1 MNPRLT
7 PPLFATLF
15 AAAAV
20 FTASVVAA
28 EPLPL
33 VRVESEPA
41 ATPPAVRLLLAD
53 PLQTQ
58 WETDDGRRLR
68 LPAGTILAWGRAP
81 PPPVGPQLALVDGS
95 LLAGEPLQWRPERVT
110 VATPT
115 LGMIE
120 IPAAMVA
127 GWSRHGPVAAAATTI
142 PPRRDGFA
150 AGAGEATGLRLVLAN
165 GDRLGGRVAKADDEP
180 GLRLETRLT
189 RAAGPVVN
197 LPFSRIITIDAAR
210 AARLPAGR
218 WLVGL
223 ADGSRLVATAI
234 EAVDGGYTIEAGFGN
249 DRPPRLRCPSGAV
262 TGLIAVGGRVL
273 PLAILEPAS
282 PASFEQ
288 SESPGSPWPATRGR
302 SLVGGE
308 NRLRG
313 EPAFT
318 GLGLHSAARIGF
330 SLPQPATRL
339 LSRVGIDDTA
349 GQGGSVVVRVR
360 VAAAAGEPLREV
372 FASDV
377 LRGDDDPLALDVDLG
392 GAGFVELA
400 VEPTADGTT
409 LDRSLWLDPRV
420 VLAAEE

>member
-165 GDRLGGRVAKADDEP
+165 
-180 GLRLETRLT
+180 
-189 RAAGPVVN
+189 AGPVVN